1 MGSDEALRGGLI
13 VFAALAAAGA
23 TAALTRLLAY
33 AAGGLIDRRRAG
45 RRAQDA
51 APPAL
56 PTIRPARP
64 RRPPLAFAFV
74 ALSVGVAAGSFALI
88 LALRLSAEPSGWLGA
103 VYAGLA
109 AGLAVGLAP
118 VQSGAVLVAAALTIS
133 AIALV
138 ELRAYHPFEPGV
150 EMARLVVIA
159 AEASGT
165 RAELALPRPNALP
178 ILQSLELPPGE
189 LGFSVL
195 IIRPAGIAAA
205 FLPSW
210 YYRLQA
216 IEVGGREIALGAFRG
231 SADGSG
237 PLGLVAKA
245 VGFAPRLE
253 RSRAVLPEDFMRLEL
268 SIGPG
273 GGLSLAER
281 P

>member
-1 MGSDEALRGGLI
+1 M

-23 TAALTRLLAY
+23 SAAVTRLLAY
-33 AAGGLIDRRRAG
+33 AAGGLIERLRAG
-45 RRAQDA
+45 RKAQDA
-51 APPAL
+51 APLAL
-56 PTIRPARP
+56 PAIRPARP

-74 ALSVGVAAGSFALI
+74 VLSVSVAAGSFALI
-88 LALRLSAEPSGWLGA
+88 LALRLSAETSAWLGA
-103 VYAGLA
+103 AYAGLA

-138 ELRAYHPFEPGV
+138 ELRAYHPLEPGM
-150 EMARLVVIA
+150 ELARLVVVA

-195 IIRPAGIAAA
+195 LIRPAGIAAV
-205 FLPSW
+205 FLPTW

-216 IEVGGREIALGAFRG
+216 IEVGGREISLGAYRG
-231 SADGSG
+231 SLDGSG
-237 PLGLVAKA
+237 PLGLVEKA

-253 RSRAVLPEDFMRLEL
+253 RSRAVEPEDFMRLEL
-268 SIGPG
+268 SIGPD
-273 GGLSLAER
+273 GGLSLVER

>member
-1 MGSDEALRGGLI
+1 MGSDEALRGGLLI
-13 VFAALAAAGA
+13 FAALAAAGA
-23 TAALTRLLAY
+23 SAAATRLMAH
-33 AAGGLIDRRRAG
+33 AAGGLIERRRAG
-45 RRAQDA
+45 RRSRKA

-56 PTIRPARP
+56 PTLRPRP
-64 RRPPLAFAFV
+64 RRPPLAFAFL

-103 VYAGLA
+103 AYAGLA

-118 VQSGAVLVAAALTIS
+118 APSGAVLVAAAASIS

-138 ELRAYHPFEPGV
+138 ELRAYHPLEPGV
-150 EMARLVVIA
+150 ELARLVVIA
-159 AEASGT
+159 ADAQGS
-165 RAELALPRPNALP
+165 RVELALPRPNALP

-195 IIRPAGIAAA
+195 VIRPAGLAAA

-210 YYRLQA
+210 YYRLAA
-216 IEVGGREIALGAFRG
+216 IEVGGREIAFGTYRG

-237 PLGLVAKA
+237 PLGLVPKA

-253 RSRAVLPEDFMRLEL
+253 RSRAVRPEDFMRLEL
-268 SIGPG
+268 SIGPD
-273 GGLSLAER
+273 GGLSLVER

>member
-1 MGSDEALRGGLI
+1 MGSDEALRGGLL

-23 TAALTRLLAY
+23 SAAVTRLMAY
-33 AAGGLIDRRRAG
+33 AAGGLIERRRAG
-45 RRAQDA
+45 RKA

-56 PTIRPARP
+56 PAIRPARP
-64 RRPPLAFAFV
+64 RRPPLAFAFI

-103 VYAGLA
+103 AYAGLA

-118 VQSGAVLVAAALTIS
+118 APSGAVLVAAAVSIS

-138 ELRAYHPFEPGV
+138 ELRAYHPLEPGV
-150 EMARLVVIA
+150 EMARLVVVA
-159 AEASGT
+159 ADAGGT
-165 RAELALPRPNALP
+165 RVELALPRPNALP
-178 ILQSLELPPGE
+178 ILQSLELPPGA

-195 IIRPAGIAAA
+195 IIRPEGLAAA
-205 FLPSW
+205 FLPSR
-210 YYRLQA
+210 YYRLSA
-216 IEVGGREIALGAFRG
+216 IEVDGREIPFGAFRS
-231 SADGSG
+231 SAEGSG

-253 RSRAVLPEDFMRLEL
+253 RSRAVEPEDFMRLEL
-268 SIGPG
+268 STGPG
-273 GGLSLAER
+273 GGLSLAEG

>member
-1 MGSDEALRGGLI
+1 MGSDEALRGGLL

-23 TAALTRLLAY
+23 SAAVTRLMAY
-33 AAGGLIDRRRAG
+33 AAGGLIERRRAG
-45 RRAQDA
+45 RKAQVD

-56 PTIRPARP
+56 PAIRPAGP

-103 VYAGLA
+103 AYAGLA

-118 VQSGAVLVAAALTIS
+118 APSVAVLIAAAVSIS

-138 ELRAYHPFEPGV
+138 ELRAYHPLEPGV
-150 EMARLVVIA
+150 ELARLVVIA
-159 AEASGT
+159 AEANIT
-165 RAELALPRPNALP
+165 RVELALPRPNALP
-178 ILQSLELPPGE
+178 ILQGLELPPGE

-195 IIRPAGIAAA
+195 VIRPAGLAAA

-216 IEVGGREIALGAFRG
+216 IEVGGREIAFGAYRG
-231 SADGSG
+231 SSDGSG

-253 RSRAVLPEDFMRLEL
+253 RSRAVEPEDFMRLEL
-268 SIGPG
+268 SIGPDG
-273 GGLSLAER
+273 RLSLAER